1 LAEDDYH
8 ANNHTIA
15 DDYDGTAYHDDYHA
29 DDYHADDYY
38 ATAYQHDYHA
48 THHDDDDAA
57 ASDASIGG
65 RHDEQSLQKLR

>member
-1 LAEDDYH
+1 MAVVEFGRVLAEDDYH
-8 ANNHTIA
+8 
-15 DDYDGTAYHDDYHA
+15 YGTAYHDDYHA
-29 DDYHADDYY
+29 DYHADDYY
-38 ATAYQHDYHA
+38 ATASQHDYHA